1 MDFRTLKLFVMF
13 LASLL
18 VGWYLYNLV
27 FFIAFLTFKLVI
39 IAMIASLVFLV
50 IWSVDKV
57 CSKS

>member
-1 MDFRTLKLFVMF
+1 MF